1 MALRDDIIDLYQ
13 QTTSRNPT
21 EEEIAFYKDFFAG
34 APVEVGG
41 KTYMSSE
48 SAATQTAG
56 AIDPQEEAAFRAA
69 VGATDEGR
77 KYYEEQQQ
85 QQQQQ
90 SQDKKEEP
98 VAPVIPASQ
107 IIDLYKT
114 YMGPDREV
122 TPKEIKYYQDY
133 YGSRGTAGIDP
144 FEVRQFQSTPE
155 AVTYRSGFDRAF
167 KPLYE
172 DLFRTSPTDQDIA
185 EGRERFGALIT
196 PDEVNRF
203 IRDPETMAKVQSG
216 IRSGLGI
223 PTLDF
228 SNFNKAPVT
237 TGPTATAGIERLRP
251 TDTTGTMAG
260 VFANPQQPAPDYS
273 KFGAQMPDTFKTFS
287 DLVSENIRQD
297 AYRKGLEAAA
307 DVTGQQIVDPTQ
319 QAMIQ
324 ELAEAEGNLT
334 PMRTGGIASLG
345 YRRGGGVME
354 DGVMR
359 YGLGGEIRKLYKG
372 VKRIVKPIYR
382 AVKPYIPYVLPP
394 QIGIPLAAADA
405 GFTDGKFD
413 AKKAAF
419 AAAKVYAANKV
430 QDAMAGT
437 DSFAQF
443 NQPVALD
450 PSKAGPTQPF
460 PQIARDPS
468 VFESIKQFGSKVG
481 ESFDPRNIS
490 LQGMKSGA
498 EFGIGRAADALSL
511 KGGEGAI
518 TKAAPGAV
526 GLSTIKG
533 AEIAEEQMK
542 EQKARRDAILGAQER
557 EKKKYRDLAAR
568 LGQQFPFQYNE
579 GGISSLPARYL
590 DGAGDGMSD
599 SIKANIGGMQE
610 ARLAD
615 GEFVVPADVVAD
627 LGNGSSNAGAER
639 LYSMMDRIRQARH
652 GTTKQPPEVNVN
664 KALPA

>member
-77 KYYEEQQQ
+77 KYYEEQQK
-85 QQQQQ
+85 QQ
-90 SQDKKEEP
+90 SQDKIEDNESTDTGIKS
-98 VAPVIPASQ
+98 VIPPSQ
-107 IIDLYKT
+107 IIDLYQT
-114 YMGPDREV
+114 EV
-122 TPKEIKYYQDY
+122 GRDPNAEEIAFYQKE
-133 YGSRGTAGIDP
+133 YGDTIDP
-144 FEVRQFQSTPE
+144 REIRQFASTPE

-260 VFANPQQPAPDYS
+260 VFANPQQLAPDYS
-273 KFGAQMPDTFKTFS
+273 KFGAQMPDTFSDFGSLFGEQFKQDIRDEVKTE
-287 DLVSENIRQD
+287 VED
-297 AYRKGLEAAA
+297 AYGIPEESR
-307 DVTGQQIVDPTQ
+307 
-319 QAMIQ
+319 
-324 ELAEAEGNLT
+324 
-334 PMRTGGIASLG
+334 MRTGGVASLG
-345 YRRGGGVME
+345 YKRGGVID
-354 DGVMR
+354 DGIMR
-359 YGLGGEIRKLYKG
+359 YGIGGTIKKLYKG
-372 VKRIVKPIYR
+372 VKKIVKPIYKTIKPF
-382 AVKPYIPYVLPP
+382 VPYILPP
-394 QIGIPLAAADA
+394 AIGVPLAAADA
-405 GFTDGKFD
+405 GFNDGKFD
-413 AKKAAF
+413 LKKAAI
-419 AAAKVYAANKV
+419 AGGKVLAANKIGE
-430 QDAMAGT
+430 AISA
-437 DSFAQF
+437 
-443 NQPVALD
+443 
-450 PSKAGPTQPF
+450 PS
-460 PQIARDPS
+460 S
-468 VFESIKQFGSKVG
+468 S
-481 ESFDPRNIS
+481 
-490 LQGMKSGA
+490 SGA
-498 EFGIGRAADALSL
+498 TFDSITNPYGAAGVRSSTAPSNIGQSGIQKLAGSTMDRVKRLGSGIRDRGIEALSGDFSGF
-511 KGGEGAI
+511 KG
-518 TKAAPGAV
+518 TAV
-526 GLSTIKG
+526 PATAFVTLTG
-533 AEIAEEQMK
+533 AEKGMVEAEKRKREQ
-542 EQKARRDAILGAQER
+542 QGILAAREEDR
-557 EKKKYRDLAAR
+557 KKYRDLASR
-568 LGQQFPFQYNE
+568 LGQEFSFGYNK
-579 GGISSLPARYL
+579 GGVSSLPARYL

-599 SIKANIGGMQE
+599 SIKANIGDMQE

-664 KALPA
+664 KTLPA

>member
-77 KYYEEQQQ
+77 KYYEEQQK
-85 QQQQQ
+85 QQ
-90 SQDKKEEP
+90 SQDKIEDNASTDTGIKS
-98 VAPVIPASQ
+98 VIPPSQ
-107 IIDLYKT
+107 IIDLYQT
-114 YMGPDREV
+114 EV
-122 TPKEIKYYQDY
+122 GRDPNAGEIAFYQKE
-133 YGSRGTAGIDP
+133 YGDTIDP
-144 FEVRQFQSTPE
+144 REIRQFASTPE

-260 VFANPQQPAPDYS
+260 VFANPQFTAPDYN
-273 KFGAQMPDTFKTFS
+273 KFGAEMPNTFKTFS

-324 ELAEAEGNLT
+324 ELAETEGNLT
-334 PMRTGGIASLG
+334 P
-345 YRRGGGVME
+345 
-354 DGVMR
+354 
-359 YGLGGEIRKLYKG
+359 IR
-372 VKRIVKPIYR
+372 
-382 AVKPYIPYVLPP
+382 
-394 QIGIPLAAADA
+394 
-405 GFTDGKFD
+405 
-413 AKKAAF
+413 
-419 AAAKVYAANKV
+419 
-430 QDAMAGT
+430 
-437 DSFAQF
+437 S
-443 NQPVALD
+443 
-450 PSKAGPTQPF
+450 
-460 PQIARDPS
+460 
-468 VFESIKQFGSKVG
+468 
-481 ESFDPRNIS
+481 
-490 LQGMKSGA
+490 
-498 EFGIGRAADALSL
+498 
-511 KGGEGAI
+511 
-518 TKAAPGAV
+518 
-526 GLSTIKG
+526 
-533 AEIAEEQMK
+533 
-542 EQKARRDAILGAQER
+542 
-557 EKKKYRDLAAR
+557 
-568 LGQQFPFQYNE
+568 
-579 GGISSLPARYL
+579 
-590 DGAGDGMSD
+590 
-599 SIKANIGGMQE
+599 
-610 ARLAD
+610 
-615 GEFVVPADVVAD
+615 
-627 LGNGSSNAGAER
+627 
-639 LYSMMDRIRQARH
+639 
-652 GTTKQPPEVNVN
+652 
-664 KALPA
+664 

>member
-1 MALRDDIIDLYQ
+1 MIKDSVGKKVTPELITQLYQEELGRSPEEGAVRFYQDLYGDTFDQ
-13 QTTSRNPT
+13 RELDQFRGSKEAKTFES
-21 EEEIAFYKDFFAG
+21 EEEKEAG
-34 APVEVGG
+34 VGP
-41 KTYMSSE
+41 
-48 SAATQTAG
+48 AG
-56 AIDPQEEAAFRAA
+56 ILNL
-69 VGATDEGR
+69 V
-77 KYYEEQQQ
+77 KNL
-85 QQQQQ
+85 
-90 SQDKKEEP
+90 KKEEP

-107 IIDLYKT
+107 IIDLYQT
-114 YMGPDREV
+114 ELGRDPNAE
-122 TPKEIKYYQDY
+122 EIKYYQDY

-155 AVTYRSGFDRAF
+155 AVTYRQGFDRAF
-167 KPLYE
+167 PKLYE
-172 DLFRTSPTDQDIA
+172 EIFRVGPTAQQTA
-185 EGRERFGALIT
+185 EARERFGDLIT

-203 IRDPETMAKVQSG
+203 IRDPQTISQVQSG
-216 IRSGLGI
+216 IRSTLGI
-223 PTLDF
+223 PAVTQSGTGPIDF
-228 SNFNKAPVT
+228 SKFGAAPIT
-237 TGPTATAGIERLRP
+237 TGPTATAGIERLQPRE
-251 TDTTGTMAG
+251 TVGGIDRLIGGTMAST
-260 VFANPQQPAPDYS
+260 FANPEFTSPFSIQTEQQ
-273 KFGAQMPDTFKTFS
+273 KLPDTFTQLG
-287 DLVSENIRQD
+287 DLFGEQFKADLR
-297 AYRKGLEAAA
+297 AEAAA
-307 DVTGQQIVDPTQ
+307 
-319 QAMIQ
+319 
-324 ELAEAEGNLT
+324 EEAEGK
-334 PMRTGGIASLG
+334 RAGGLASLG
-345 YRRGGGVME
+345 YRRGGRVT
-354 DGVMR
+354 DDVMR
-359 YGLGGEIRKLYKG
+359 FGLGGFIKKLYKG
-372 VKRIVKPIYR
+372 VKNVVNPIYR

-405 GFTDGKFD
+405 GIKDGNID
-413 AKKAAF
+413 LKKAAM
-419 AAAKVYAANKV
+419 AAGKVYAANKI
-430 QDAMAGT
+430 QDALAGT

-443 NQPVALD
+443 NEPVALD

-460 PQIARDPS
+460 PQIAKDPS
-468 VFESIKQFGSKVG
+468 TFESIKQFGSKVG

-490 LQGMKSGA
+490 LQGMQSGA

-557 EKKKYRDLAAR
+557 ERKKYRDLAAR